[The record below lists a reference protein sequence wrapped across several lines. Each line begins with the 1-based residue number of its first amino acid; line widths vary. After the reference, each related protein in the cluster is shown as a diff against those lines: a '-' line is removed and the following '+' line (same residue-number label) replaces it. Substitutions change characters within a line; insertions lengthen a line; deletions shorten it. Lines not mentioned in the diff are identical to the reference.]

1 MERGLLP
8 LKGDGNII
16 KENFIQVM
24 EEAEYCC
31 QHHRAAM
38 IMVSSAN
45 PGRVFSG
52 PSAAFTH
59 TVLTQS
65 SQ

>member
-1 MERGLLP
+1 MKRGLLP

-31 QHHRAAM
+31 QHYRAAM
-38 IMVSSAN
+38 IMISANLGRVSSM
-45 PGRVFSG
+45 
-52 PSAAFTH
+52 PSTAFAY